1 MATFVSSG
9 TNTGGGCKMSGHCFD
24 RRRIY
29 DLDYFLRGG
38 FERRKGAWNKQAGED
53 DLLGMDRSQTR
64 HSYHLRL
71 EVPRG
76 KTRRGGTEK
85 HNTTKEHYIW
95 L

>member
-9 TNTGGGCKMSGHCFD
+9 TRTGGGCKMSDHCID

-38 FERRKGAWNKQAGED
+38 IERRKGAWNKQADED
-53 DLLGMDRSQTR
+53 HPLGRDRSRAR

-76 KTRRGGTEK
+76 KKRWDGTER
-85 HNTTKEHYIW
+85 HNTAKGHYIW